1 MVAEIQNNSGNYS
14 LTAKQTRA
22 VGYLLTS
29 RTVAEAAEKA
39 GVTERTV
46 FAWLKLEGFRAAL
59 RDASRTSVD
68 QTSRRLADG
77 QAQALDTLA
86 TLMTNGI
93 NEGVKRA
100 AAVDWLNLTLKY
112 RDLNELEERITRL
125 EEMLDNGE

>member
-14 LTAKQTRA
+14 LTRKQTRA